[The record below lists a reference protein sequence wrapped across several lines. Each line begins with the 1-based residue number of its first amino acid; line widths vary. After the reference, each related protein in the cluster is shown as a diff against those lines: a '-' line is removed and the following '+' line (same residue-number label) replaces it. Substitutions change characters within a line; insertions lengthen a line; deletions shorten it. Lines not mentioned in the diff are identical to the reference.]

1 MPTYASLKKVRISS
15 FFPFLIK
22 YASLLLHVFLFS
34 WSFLYITFLATPAIS
49 AGVWPPTVD

>member
-1 MPTYASLKKVRISS
+1 MPTYVSLKKVRVSS

-34 WSFLYITFLATPAIS
+34 WSFLYITFLATPAIY